1 MLCKIRM
8 TKTPSSLIGM
18 KSKTAELTEE
28 YRMVASKGYGE
39 GRRQSYWSK
48 GMWLRQ
54 EEKMGKF

>member
-1 MLCKIRM
+1 M